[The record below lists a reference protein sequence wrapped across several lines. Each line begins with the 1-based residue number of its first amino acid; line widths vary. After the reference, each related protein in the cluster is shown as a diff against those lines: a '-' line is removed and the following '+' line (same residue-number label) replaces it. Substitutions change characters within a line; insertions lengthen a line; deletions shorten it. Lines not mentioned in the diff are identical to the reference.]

1 MGMDKSDPIFI
12 RYYEVYQFWWYVR
25 HHEDCTH
32 NRTMEC
38 SFWPEIREMNQDVTL
53 GKMLPVI
60 PLKVNGFLQR
70 YQTYVWYQYYIS
82 LGEHRLVGPIQFGT
96 TGRNKL
102 KHPNIIDKKQWK

>member
-1 MGMDKSDPIFI
+1 
-12 RYYEVYQFWWYVR
+12 
-25 HHEDCTH
+25 
-32 NRTMEC
+32 
-38 SFWPEIREMNQDVTL
+38 MNQDVTL